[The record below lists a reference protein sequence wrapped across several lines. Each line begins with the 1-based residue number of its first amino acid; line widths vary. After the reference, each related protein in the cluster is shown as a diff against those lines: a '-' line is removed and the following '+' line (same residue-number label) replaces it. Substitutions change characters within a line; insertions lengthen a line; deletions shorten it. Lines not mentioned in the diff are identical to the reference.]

1 MAFNFCAISNVVID
15 FAQRSIFEKTLNL
28 AHSPHLN
35 IWKPRCFHG
44 SSWFPWGCP
53 TFYRWSYWWCHG
65 HTCFYR
71 TFWRSYWH
79 HLFHVGCL
87 HWNRCWWI
95 NWTWW
100 CTSHCPTM
108 VCFSKKHFCVV
119 KTQSFCAMHEQF
131 SRINN
136 KQNTKRLKF
145 NVEVSIQTFF
155 LHEKTF
161 IDQIL
166 FTS

>member
-1 MAFNFCAISNVVID
+1 
-15 FAQRSIFEKTLNL
+15 
-28 AHSPHLN
+28 
-35 IWKPRCFHG
+35 
-44 SSWFPWGCP
+44 
-53 TFYRWSYWWCHG
+53 
-65 HTCFYR
+65 
-71 TFWRSYWH
+71 
-79 HLFHVGCL
+79 
-87 HWNRCWWI
+87 
-95 NWTWW
+95 
-100 CTSHCPTM
+100 M